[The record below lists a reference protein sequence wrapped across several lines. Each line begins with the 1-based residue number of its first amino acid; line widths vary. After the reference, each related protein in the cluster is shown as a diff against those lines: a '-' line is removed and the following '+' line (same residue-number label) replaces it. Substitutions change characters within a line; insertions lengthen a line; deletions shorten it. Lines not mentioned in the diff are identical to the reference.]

1 MNIYVVALSL
11 MAGYLALN
19 IRPAN
24 AADGGGLF
32 IEPGVTY
39 ERGNGKLDLPSP
51 FDDDKADVN
60 GFGAMARVGF
70 HISEAFFVAADG
82 RYSRPTVD
90 NDDYK
95 ADATA
100 YNYGLTA
107 GVQMPTTL
115 GIRLWGTWVAG
126 GELDP
131 EKDENLDLK
140 FKGANGYRLGGGIKL
155 GIVSLNLEY
164 QQLKYSDAELQKLG
178 PFTVGE
184 NLDDTDATNDSWIA
198 SVSFPFSL

>member
-1 MNIYVVALSL
+1 MKMYLVALSI
-11 MAGYLALN
+11 MASYLALN
-19 IRPAN
+19 VRDAN
-24 AADGGGLF
+24 AADKGGLF

-39 ERGNGKLDLPSP
+39 EMGDGKLDLPSP
-51 FDDDKADVN
+51 FDDDDVKVN

-70 HISEAFFVAADG
+70 HISESFFLAADG
-82 RYSRPTVD
+82 RYSKPQVD

-95 ADATA
+95 ADAEA

-115 GIRLWGTWVAG
+115 GIRVWGTWVAG
-126 GELDP
+126 GQLDP

-140 FKGANGYRLGGGIKL
+140 FQDANGYRVGAGIKL
-155 GIVSLNLEY
+155 GIVSLNVEY
-164 QQLKYSDAELQKLG
+164 QQLTYKDAELQELG

-184 NLDDTDATNDSWIA
+184 NLNDTEATNDSWIA

>member
-1 MNIYVVALSL
+1 MKMYLVALSL
-11 MAGYLALN
+11 MSCYLALN
-19 IRPAN
+19 VRDAN

-39 ERGNGKLDLPSP
+39 ERGDAKLDLPTP
-51 FDDDKADVN
+51 FDDDDAKVN
-60 GFGAMARVGF
+60 GFGVMARVGF
-70 HISEAFFVAADG
+70 HISEAFFLAADG
-82 RYSRPTVD
+82 RYSQPTLD

-95 ADATA
+95 TDATA

-115 GIRLWGTWVAG
+115 GIRVWGTWVAG
-126 GELDP
+126 GQMDP

-140 FKGANGYRLGGGIKL
+140 FQDANGYRLGAGIKL

-164 QQLKYSDAELQKLG
+164 QQLTYKDAELQEIG
-178 PFTVGE
+178 PFNVGE
-184 NLDDTDATNDSWIA
+184 NLNGTEATNDSWIA